1 MRLPIRVRA
10 SIHRI
15 GEDLMDGVIAGGDP
29 TNLALHMGPQG
40 EGKTFGAEPQPDF
53 ADRSQFSEFRE
64 DRANGA
70 DDGFVGMKA
79 NFAVLI
85 SPHKAHGQAA
95 AQFTAC
101 GFIAN
106 STLEPCTKNV

>member
-1 MRLPIRVRA
+1 MRFPVSVRA

-15 GEDLMDGVIAGGDP
+15 GEHLMDGVITGCDP
-29 TNLALHMGPQG
+29 SDVALHMGSQW

-101 GFIAN
+101 GFILQTRN
-106 STLEPCTKNV
+106 MRSGL